1 MNLLFIMKASIL
13 LNRKCLSMPSR
24 RIQFLC
30 LLILVFSFL
39 LPATVNAT
47 SFKTQHLQQAL
58 ADFPAVDPNYIYDQ
72 LFYMVTHFQRR
83 EAGYDKNLPVN
94 INGHDEFAAYWAQE
108 MQHNLAGFGVQERR
122 DEFAVRGWQGR
133 PTTVPAFNVE
143 ITVPGVTHP
152 EQVVVIGCHY
162 DGEASSTQSANDD
175 GSGCAIELGVARAL
189 GEYWRSHQL
198 SPARTLRF
206 VLFDA
211 EEQGLFGSFHYV
223 NNTINGDIKNLVA
236 MFNEEQNGIAYP
248 LRYLGQLS
256 NPVLPFYI
264 DMSPLQDNQLYAH
277 QHQLSQQQLGN
288 ISHFRNLMQQ
298 AVVASFAQFQA
309 MGYQML
315 SYHASNQQNV
325 FQPIFTP
332 DQVKFIQ
339 QEDDNLGGSDQIPF
353 TLAGL
358 PCTTFVGNSSY
369 YNLNPPPWSYPYD
382 QPQDTIQ
389 LMNTF
394 ADGSSLKSYALV
406 MALGLPG
413 MLTTWMLNQPDVLG
427 QATTNQNPVAAISDI
442 GQTIAGHAITLDARA
457 SYDPAGNPLAF
468 AWDFGDGAQAT
479 GITATHTYAK
489 TGIYNLKL
497 TVSSTG
503 GTRTVSKAINVVTQP
518 TSYANPY
525 AQDQQDGFPPSN
537 PAVTLPTPNNQ
548 LSDTVTT
555 AAEATA
561 TASKPIT
568 STASSSSSVTNSTI
582 AWIVGGLILAV
593 LLVGGMALVL
603 WRRRSARV

>member
-1 MNLLFIMKASIL
+1 
-13 LNRKCLSMPSR
+13 
-24 RIQFLC
+24 
-30 LLILVFSFL
+30 VFSFI
-39 LPATVNAT
+39 LPASANAT
-47 SFKTQHLQQAL
+47 SFKSQHRQQAPT
-58 ADFPAVDPNYIYDQ
+58 DFPAVDPNYIYDQ

-108 MQHNLAGFGVQERR
+108 MLHDLAGFGVQVRR
-122 DEFAVRGWQGR
+122 DEFAVQGWQGR
-133 PTTVPAFNVE
+133 PATVPAFNVE
-143 ITVPGVTHP
+143 VTVPGVTHP

-175 GSGCAIELGVARAL
+175 GSGCAIELGVARAM

-223 NNTINGDIKNLVA
+223 NNTINGAVKNLVA

-248 LRYLGQLS
+248 LRYLGQVS
-256 NPVLPFYI
+256 NPILPFYI
-264 DMSPLQDNQLYAH
+264 YMSPSQNNQLYTH
-277 QHQLSQQQLGN
+277 QDQLSQQQQHN
-288 ISHFRNLMQQ
+288 ISHFRTLMQQ
-298 AVVASFAQFQA
+298 AVVASFAQFQS

-315 SYHASNQQNV
+315 SYHASNQQDV

-332 DQVKFIQ
+332 DQVKYIQ
-339 QEDDNLGGSDQIPF
+339 QQDDALGGSDQIPF

-358 PCTTFVGNSSY
+358 PCATFVGNSTY
-369 YNLNPPPWSYPYD
+369 YDQNPPPWSYPYD

-394 ADGSSLKSYALV
+394 ADGSSLKSYALI
-406 MALGLPG
+406 MSLGLPG
-413 MLTTWMLNQPDVLG
+413 MLTTWMLNQPDMLG
-427 QATTNQNPVAAISDI
+427 QASTNLNPVAAISDI
-442 GQTIAGHAITLDARA
+442 GQTIAGQAITLDARA
-457 SYDPAGNPLAF
+457 SYDPTGKPLAF
-468 AWDFGDGAQAT
+468 SWAFGDGSHAR
-479 GITATHTYAK
+479 GITVTHTYAK
-489 TGIYNLKL
+489 TGTYNLKL

-503 GTRTVSKAINVVTQP
+503 GTRTIPKVINVVPQP

-525 AQDQQDGFPPSN
+525 AQDQQNGIPPSN
-537 PAVTLPTPNNQ
+537 PAVTLPTPNDQ
-548 LSDTVTT
+548 LSDKVTT

-561 TASKPIT
+561 TVLTPFT
-568 STASSSSSVTNSTI
+568 STTSSISNVTNSTI
-582 AWIVGGLILAV
+582 AWIVVGLIFAL
-593 LLVGGMALVL
+593 LLVGGITVVL
-603 WRRRSARV
+603 WRRRSARI